1 MFENDSIQ
9 AFHKKQPKKPL
20 KMGPLGVPKQD
31 KRDDLI
37 MDTNNSSI
45 VSKRSVEKLYYS
57 GQTEFFRDPL
67 PFQYLGNSPELCHN
81 ATFVDV
87 DYPQLMQR
95 KLQVIQEHEALHGLL
110 KDLQLGGREEVRVLK
125 ATGYNAYGCDLRNLD
140 KLEATLREDFNMNSC
155 SVAFLFVAE
164 VSVAYMDMKPAND
177 LIRWASKLGDARFCL
192 LEQHLPDGRDH
203 PFAKTMLKHF
213 EKQRAPLNAI
223 GTMDEMRTRFSS
235 NGWVPE
241 GVNIRSLWDLWSD
254 NTFLSPSQRQEL
266 DSVEPFDEWEEFALF
281 GSHYFLLVARMDG
294 QSTNALRSSQPVSK
308 SANLEM
314 SSRKIEGKP
323 IVRRF
328 GACLLEAN
336 EQQAVVVNFG
346 GLGPRE
352 RQSDCDILSTDADN
366 KSQYESLPAPVMC
379 HTITSFRNHDY
390 EVEYLLVGGRT
401 SPDKASKACYVLRHG
416 SWEKTDDLPD
426 GRFRHCAA
434 AVWLP
439 EGDCGIVVG
448 CGKDSSGRVLD
459 DWLLWSAGSGWTPL
473 KVEGEQPCAR
483 FGAAM
488 TSVGGMMRGVM
499 VGGMSQDGTIID
511 ETWDWKF
518 STDEEEFSIQ
528 FSSRKFSDADS
539 DEPVQIPGRFGAT
552 LVEHATSGRLLLIGG
567 VKSRGLLTQHEEI
580 LDLGTNAG
588 VKIQY
593 DERPLLVG
601 MSAVCATEPDGE
613 PTEMLVMGGGVTCFS
628 FGTCWSTSY
637 ALSGKSLSEAV
648 KQWHSLE
655 GPAPVVASSAP
666 SLANRPTSSKTQP
679 MPEAASVQRCRLQS
693 AAQFDDIRRK
703 AEPVIIEGLHIG
715 ACNQK
720 WTPEYLRQQV
730 GADRQVVIHDSPT
743 PHMDFQ
749 SKNFSYS
756 TTSFGN
762 LIDSATSGKHVYLRA
777 LSAEKPADKVT
788 HLSEDFPTIAAD
800 FQLPPELAYVSDHAH
815 SSPLRISGPVTMW
828 LHYDVMANVLCQV
841 KGSKRLLLYPPSDVT
856 YLAFAP
862 GASSSSINPFTSS
875 TEDHPDLQ
883 LAHPHEVLL
892 NPGDVLFIP
901 PLWLHTASPTEGLSI
916 AVNVFFRDD
925 SMEAGYAAGKD
936 VYGNRDL
943 AMYERGR
950 RDVQRIDKSFEG
962 LPQQVKAFYVS
973 RLAEEL
979 RQISSA

>member
-1 MFENDSIQ
+1 
-9 AFHKKQPKKPL
+9 
-20 KMGPLGVPKQD
+20 
-31 KRDDLI
+31 
-37 MDTNNSSI
+37 
-45 VSKRSVEKLYYS
+45 
-57 GQTEFFRDPL
+57 
-67 PFQYLGNSPELCHN
+67 
-81 ATFVDV
+81 
-87 DYPQLMQR
+87 MQR

-140 KLEATLREDFNMNSC
+140 KLEATLREDFKMESC

-164 VSVAYMDMKPAND
+164 VSVAYMDMEPAND

-241 GVNIRSLWDLWSD
+241 GISIRSLWDLWSD
-254 NTFLSPSQRQEL
+254 DTFLTSGQRQEL
-266 DSVEPFDEWEEFALF
+266 DLVEPFDEWEEFALF

-294 QSTNALRSSQPVSK
+294 QSTQPVQNSPLV
-308 SANLEM
+308 SRSTNIEM

-328 GACLLEAN
+328 GACFLETN
-336 EQQAVVVNFG
+336 EQQAVVVNYG
-346 GLGPRE
+346 GLGSRE

-366 KSQYESLPAPVMC
+366 KSQYESLPASTMC

-390 EVEYLLVGGRT
+390 EVEFLLVGGRT

-416 SWEKTDDLPD
+416 SWEKTHDLPL
-426 GRFRHCAA
+426 GRYRHCAV

-439 EGDCGIVVG
+439 EGDCGVVVG
-448 CGKDSSGRVLD
+448 CGKDSSGKVLD
-459 DWLLWSAGSGWTPL
+459 DWLLWSAGNGWTPL
-473 KVEGEQPCAR
+473 MVEGEQPSAR

-488 TSVGGMMRGVM
+488 ISVGGMMRGAM

-511 ETWDWKF
+511 EAWDWKF
-518 STDEEEFSIQ
+518 STKGEDFALQ
-528 FSSRKFSDADS
+528 FSSRNTSDADS
-539 DEPVQIPGRFGAT
+539 DIPAQIPGRFGAA
-552 LVEHATSGRLLLIGG
+552 LVDHAASGRLLLVGG
-567 VKSRGLLTQHEEI
+567 VKSGGLLTQDEEI
-580 LDLGTNAG
+580 FDLVKYAG
-588 VKIQY
+588 VKTQY

-601 MSAVCATEPDGE
+601 MSAVCATDQDGE
-613 PTEMLVMGGGVTCFS
+613 PTEMLVMGGGATCFS

-637 ALSGKSLSEAV
+637 AFSGKSLGEAV

-655 GPAPVVASSAP
+655 GPTPVVVPSPP
-666 SLANRPTSSKTQP
+666 SLPSRLTSSKPQLV
-679 MPEAASVQRCRLQS
+679 PETVSVQRSRLQS
-693 AAQFDDIRRK
+693 AVQFDDIRRK
-703 AEPVIIEGLHIG
+703 AEPVIIEGLDIG
-715 ACNQK
+715 TCNQR

-730 GADRQVVIHDSPT
+730 GTDRQIVIHDSPT

-749 SKNFSYS
+749 TKNFSYS

-762 LIDSATSGKHVYLRA
+762 LIDSAIDGKHVYLRA
-777 LSAEKPADKVT
+777 LSAEKPADRVT
-788 HLSEDFPTIAAD
+788 HLSEDFPTIAGD
-800 FQLPPELAYVSDHAH
+800 FQLPPELAYVLDHAH

-856 YLAFAP
+856 YLSFAP
-862 GASSSSINPFTSS
+862 GASSSSINPFTAS
-875 TEDHPDLQ
+875 TEDYPDLQ
-883 LAHPHEVLL
+883 LAHPHEVVL

-901 PLWLHTASPTEGLSI
+901 PLWLHTASPTEGLSV
-916 AVNVFFRDD
+916 AVNVFFRDE

-950 RDVQRIDKSFEG
+950 RDVQRIGKSFEG
-962 LPQQVKAFYVS
+962 LPQQVKAFYIS

-979 RQISSA
+979 RETSSE